1 MDLNK
6 QLYRSD
12 TNKFY
17 LAFAA
22 ALASTLILIQPLSDC
37 SGLYS
42 PVQERVDRLSD
53 RSTDHAVK
61 TGWSILNQQ
70 KSFV

>member
-22 ALASTLILIQPLSDC
+22 DLASTLILIQPLSDC

-42 PVQERVDRLSD
+42 PVQERD
-53 RSTDHAVK
+53 
-61 TGWSILNQQ
+61 
-70 KSFV
+70 